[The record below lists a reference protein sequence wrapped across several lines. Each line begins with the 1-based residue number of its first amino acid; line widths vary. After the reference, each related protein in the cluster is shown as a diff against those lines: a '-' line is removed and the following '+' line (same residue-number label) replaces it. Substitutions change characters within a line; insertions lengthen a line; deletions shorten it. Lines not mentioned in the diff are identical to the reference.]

1 MAKVDFHYIKTGTGE
16 LSGPSFVEQTELA
29 INELGVFIE
38 DVENTAESALDTA
51 NKAQTA
57 ADTAQT
63 TADTALSQAQQA
75 QASADAAQ
83 QAADQAQTTADN
95 ALEAAQN
102 AGDAAD
108 TKAPIMHAST
118 ATTYGVGSSTL
129 YGHVQLSD
137 ATTGTQSAASG
148 GTASTPYAVA
158 QAMTAAQAAQSTATS
173 AQQVGQSAQ
182 QAANTAQS
190 TAEAAQNTADSV
202 QNSLNQSVETFTQQ
216 IAALTQQPYFQ
227 AQATSINA
235 QDYAGQL
242 TRLYLESTASSST
255 GLPAGITY
263 PCYFWT
269 EATRDG
275 NTTMMFVLS
284 GNTLYSQT
292 GLNSTPDS
300 DTPAWSFSGWQKI
313 THTAATTSALG
324 VVRPDGTTTEVA
336 ADGTL
341 SINTD
346 LLSTVYKFK
355 GSVATMDDLPAG
367 AAQGDVYNVTATDA
381 NYAWTGSAWDN
392 IGGIEAVD
400 SAPVQGSTNPVSSGG
415 VYTAL
420 ANQKSEL
427 EEQISQ
433 ATSGLTPDNVTMAS
447 SGGKLRVKDVA
458 IGGDASDL
466 ASARGQIGDCQNLLD
481 PDFHTI
487 LKSGVWRVFGSNQKN
502 APGDFSLNAILISN
516 ATKDGAY
523 CSHIYIR
530 TLESNAIWV
539 ETYHANEGWQ
549 PWRRV
554 ALDDNFD
561 ASTMEW
567 GTGGSIVAKD
577 IAIGG
582 DTGDL
587 ASKRGFFYDQYV
599 PWWGGSTTAAY
610 AVTDFDEFTTPGV
623 YHIRWREGTPY
634 VDSND
639 VTWPVTL
646 NNPNAGNGGS
656 WWYDGILEVS
666 QVSSAT
672 YTSSWA
678 RLQHRLL
685 VTTSAAGALGK
696 IFVRA
701 QAVNSSRTWS
711 AWTTSIT
718 DADIGDGIT
727 VNNGIISVP
736 EYEGATSSAA
746 GTAGLVPPAA
756 KGAQNRPLRGDGTW
770 ASSLSCD
777 ITGHASED
785 LPLSG
790 GTLTGRLSSSHVTLI
805 ETTNWPGIAI
815 SDTSRTTS
823 ATKMLTVV
831 LDKDGR
837 RFWGEEVTA
846 NTDGSRGWQL
856 TTRKRDDSGWGF
868 PFKVTEKANGS
879 IIAQVN
885 SKNIVRSVNG
895 VNADDN
901 GNVTLTLNTGPY
913 ITYSS
918 FNAAGQRSWLREWS
932 NNVRELGGYAAGQNQ
947 TVTLPRA
954 FADANYYVFIC
965 PEGGASEIGV
975 TNLTTSSF
983 TVVFENTSNSGFFWH
998 ARGKYA

>member
-148 GTASTPYAVA
+148 GTAATPYAVA

-227 AQATSINA
+227 AQATAINA

-242 TRLYLESTASSST
+242 TRLYLESTASAST
-255 GLPAGITY
+255 NLPAGITY

-341 SINTD
+341 SINTN
-346 LLSTVYKFK
+346 LLSQVYKFK
-355 GSVATMDDLPAG
+355 GSVATVDDLPAG
-367 AAQGDVYNVTATDA
+367 AARGDVYNVTATDA

-400 SAPVQGSTNPVSSGG
+400 SAPVQNSTNPVSSGG

-427 EEQISQ
+427 EGQIEQ
-433 ATSGLTPDNVTMAS
+433 ATSGLTPDNVTVAS

-487 LKSGVWRVFGSNQKN
+487 LKSGVWRVSGSNQKN
-502 APGDFSLNAILISN
+502 APGDSSLNAILISN

-567 GTGGSIVAKD
+567 SSGGGIVAKD

-582 DTGDL
+582 DASDL
-587 ASKRGFFYDQYV
+587 ASKRGFFYDSRV
-599 PWWGGSTTAAY
+599 PRAY
-610 AVTDFDEFTTPGV
+610 LDSPSADFNDYTTPGR
-623 YHIRWREGTPY
+623 YHIAWREGTPY
-634 VDSND
+634 SNGD
-639 VTWPVTL
+639 VTIPVTL
-646 NNPNAGNGGS
+646 NNPGALNGASGFCDAIIDVDYIGS
-656 WWYDGILEVS
+656 ASYVSSYARCQQKITLTNSGTYHNREFIRVQSVSSGTPWYDWREIF
-666 QVSSAT
+666 T
-672 YTSSWA
+672 TSS
-678 RLQHRLL
+678 
-685 VTTSAAGALGK
+685 
-696 IFVRA
+696 
-701 QAVNSSRTWS
+701 
-711 AWTTSIT
+711 
-718 DADIGDGIT
+718 IGDGIT
-727 VNNGIISVP
+727 VDNGKLSVP

-790 GTLTGRLSSSHVTLI
+790 GTLTGTIIASELAITRGITTGILRFCGGTGTSDGSMLI
-805 ETTNWPGIAI
+805 LFGEDNARYQGRFILRAQ
-815 SDTSRTTS
+815 
-823 ATKMLTVV
+823 
-831 LDKDGR
+831 KDGVKYELIGTPDTGR
-837 RFWGEEVTA
+837 LIWGKK
-846 NTDGSRGWQL
+846 D
-856 TTRKRDDSGWGF
+856 
-868 PFKVTEKANGS
+868 
-879 IIAQVN
+879 
-885 SKNIVRSVNG
+885 IVRSVNG
-895 VNADDN
+895 VNADVN

-918 FNAAGQRSWLREWS
+918 FNTAGQRSWLREWS
-932 NNVRELGGYAAGQNQ
+932 NNVRELGGYAAGKNQ

-975 TNLTTSSF
+975 TNLTTASF
-983 TVVFENTSNSGFFWH
+983 TVVFENTSSSGFFWH
-998 ARGKYA
+998 AIGKYA